1 MMRRRRWLGWCLLLV
16 GAAGPSTHVAEG
28 NRKYTAGDLAG
39 ALSDYTAAQI
49 DDPDSPGVRYNLG
62 NVLFRQG
69 EFARAAEE
77 YRQALTSAD
86 PELRARARF
95 NLGNARFMAKEY
107 QQAADEFVGVL
118 KERPED
124 ADAKR
129 NLELALAALRKPPPE
144 KSPNQKPSE
153 DKKDQKDQEG
163 EKQNPSSEG
172 QPPPQP
178 PEDSQSK
185 DGSKGKSP
193 SEAKPQPQGD
203 ASPRP
208 GEAGEQPATPAGT
221 PQSITA
227 QEAARL
233 LDALKDQE
241 KQNLKKAL
249 RAGRRSRGTGKDW

>member
-1 MMRRRRWLGWCLLLV
+1 MTRRTGWLGVCVLLA
-16 GAAGPSTHVAEG
+16 GAAAPSTRVAEG
-28 NRKYTAGDLAG
+28 NKKYTAGDLAG

-77 YRQALTSAD
+77 YRQALSAAD

-107 QQAADEFVGVL
+107 QQAAEEYVGVL
-118 KERPED
+118 KDRPADE
-124 ADAKR
+124 DAKR
-129 NLELALAALRKPPPE
+129 NLELALAALRQPPPE

-153 DKKDQKDQEG
+153 DKQEKKDKEG
-163 EKQNPSSEG
+163 EKQDPSSG
-172 QPPPQP
+172 QQPPKP
-178 PEDSQSK
+178 PEDSQPK
-185 DGSKGKSP
+185 EGSKGKSP
-193 SEAKPQPQGD
+193 DDAKPQDDP
-203 ASPRP
+203 SPRP
-208 GEAGEQPATPAGT
+208 GEPGEPPASPAGN
-221 PQSITA
+221 PSSITA

-249 RAGRRSRGTGKDW
+249 RVGRRSRGTGKDW

>member
-1 MMRRRRWLGWCLLLV
+1 MRRRTGWVGLSLLLV
-16 GAAGPSTHVAEG
+16 AAAGPSERVAEG
-28 NRKYTAGDLAG
+28 NRKYVAGDLAG

-69 EFARAAEE
+69 EFARAAAE
-77 YRQALTSAD
+77 YRQALAAAD

-118 KERPED
+118 KERPADE
-124 ADAKR
+124 DAKR
-129 NLELALAALRKPPPE
+129 NLELALAALRQPPPE
-144 KSPNQKPSE
+144 ESPEQKPSP
-153 DKKDQKDQEG
+153 DKQDPKDQEG
-163 EKQNPSSEG
+163 GKREPSPDG
-172 QPPPQP
+172 QPPPKP
-178 PEDSQSK
+178 PEDSQSQE
-185 DGSKGKSP
+185 GSEGKSP
-193 SEAKPQPQGD
+193 DDAKPQPQGD
-203 ASPRP
+203 PKPRP
-208 GEAGEQPATPAGT
+208 GEAGEPPAAPAGT
-221 PQSITA
+221 PASITA

-233 LDALKDQE
+233 LDALKEQE